1 MPELPEVE
9 TIRRDLTPLLV
20 GRRLLRV
27 RIHPGGERLAA
38 THAPR
43 DLERQLEGRRVESL
57 GRHGKYLLLRL
68 DDGRTWVVHLRMT
81 GSIHIAPAEAPPHRF
96 ERARIDLDDGRTLR
110 FNDLRKFGTWHL
122 VDEAAEA
129 MPHTGPDAL
138 GEEFSP
144 RWLATRLSGRSAPV
158 KALLL
163 DQRVAAGVGNI
174 YADEALWIARVHPET
189 PGGRLSPAKVRA
201 LHAAV
206 LETLEDSL
214 SDRGSSFSD
223 YRDGLGGE
231 GMHHV
236 RVHVFRREGQPC
248 GRCGTTIVKSRVAGR
263 GTHHCPKCQRLPRET
278 SVRPDGAGR
287 SRT

>member
-9 TIRRDLTPLLV
+9 TIRRDLAPLLV
-20 GRRLLRV
+20 GRTLRRV
-27 RIHPGGERLAA
+27 RIHPGGERLAV

-43 DLERQLEGRRVESL
+43 DLERELAGRRVDAL
-57 GRHGKYLLLRL
+57 GRHGKYLLIHLG
-68 DDGRTWVVHLRMT
+68 DGRTWVVHLRMT
-81 GSIHIAPAEAPPHRF
+81 GSIHIAPAAQPPHRF
-96 ERARIDLDDGRTLR
+96 ERARIDLDDGTTLR

-122 VDEAAEA
+122 VHDAAEA

-138 GEEFSP
+138 GASFSP
-144 RWLATRLSGRSAPV
+144 AWLGSRLRGRAAPV

-189 PGGRLSPAKVRA
+189 PGGDLTTAKVRA

-206 LETLEDSL
+206 LETLEASL
-214 SDRGSSFSD
+214 GDRGSSFSD

-263 GTHHCPKCQRLPRET
+263 GTHHCPRCQRLPRT
-278 SVRPDGAGR
+278 PRGQVAQ
-287 SRT
+287 T